1 MSLDFFAR
9 NDGRMKLS
17 TLSNV
22 VFMVGNV
29 VLSIYFVGYTS
40 LGVLGAPLSALS
52 ASLMGILLLLP
63 AFFYKDSSLRFSRQT
78 TFRDFVHIMRLGGG
92 LSARNI
98 YQGTVI
104 LIFNNFL
111 MDFCGMI
118 GVVAYGIIMNVTEL
132 VTAVFTAIR
141 ECMQPLI
148 SSYIGERNH
157 PGIRETI
164 RISRTTGILFCFSG
178 WLFFELMPADWL
190 HVFGIYDAASLAV
203 CLEAVHRYAFIF
215 PFLCFTEVLSS
226 YYLFIGYPRMTFYIL
241 TAKGLVL
248 LIPVSLAGFWLYGLD
263 GLWLGMVASEALAS
277 IYCLLLAR
285 WKVARSLPGCSSV
298 LLLDKE
304 VSADRLFLDIG
315 LSQEK
320 LFQSLDQ
327 IERFLH
333 ENKILPDTCSR
344 IRLCLEEIGSNILQ
358 FNPAKK
364 GIRME
369 IQLHIEENIRLTIR
383 DIFW

>member
-1 MSLDFFAR
+1 
-9 NDGRMKLS
+9 
-17 TLSNV
+17 
-22 VFMVGNV
+22 
-29 VLSIYFVGYTS
+29 
-40 LGVLGAPLSALS
+40 
-52 ASLMGILLLLP
+52 
-63 AFFYKDSSLRFSRQT
+63 
-78 TFRDFVHIMRLGGG
+78 
-92 LSARNI
+92 
-98 YQGTVI
+98 
-104 LIFNNFL
+104 
-111 MDFCGMI
+111 
-118 GVVAYGIIMNVTEL
+118 
-132 VTAVFTAIR
+132 
-141 ECMQPLI
+141 
-148 SSYIGERNH
+148 
-157 PGIRETI
+157 
-164 RISRTTGILFCFSG
+164 
-178 WLFFELMPADWL
+178 MPADWL

-203 CLEAVHRYAFIF
+203 CLEAVHHYAFIF

-304 VSADRLFLDIG
+304 VSANRLFLDIG

-320 LFQSLDQ
+320 LFQSMDQ